1 LPQNDPSSA
10 NRAGALAKAGRL
22 ARAERRGRYRQVKIE
37 NFSSELKRRN
47 VTKSRRISRELTVF
61 VAMTRLQQMA
71 AAGFTYW
78 QDGEMWLGYLDQYP
92 DYMTQG
98 TSLED
103 LKEHL
108 LDLYKDLSSG
118 VIPHVRQ
125 HSELELA

>member
-1 LPQNDPSSA
+1 
-10 NRAGALAKAGRL
+10 
-22 ARAERRGRYRQVKIE
+22 VKIE

-61 VAMTRLQQMA
+61 VAMTRLRQMA

-98 TSLED
+98 TSLQD

-118 VIPHVRQ
+118 VIPNVRQ

>member
-1 LPQNDPSSA
+1 
-10 NRAGALAKAGRL
+10 
-22 ARAERRGRYRQVKIE
+22 VKIE

-61 VAMTRLQQMA
+61 VAMTRLRQMA

-108 LDLYKDLSSG
+108 LDLYKDLSTG
-118 VIPHVRQ
+118 VIPNVRQ

>member
-1 LPQNDPSSA
+1 MFTRSPS
-10 NRAGALAKAGRL
+10 
-22 ARAERRGRYRQVKIE
+22 
-37 NFSSELKRRN
+37 
-47 VTKSRRISRELTVF
+47 ISRELTVF
-61 VAMTRLQQMA
+61 VAMTRLREMA

-118 VIPHVRQ
+118 VIPNVRQ

>member
-1 LPQNDPSSA
+1 
-10 NRAGALAKAGRL
+10 
-22 ARAERRGRYRQVKIE
+22 
-37 NFSSELKRRN
+37 
-47 VTKSRRISRELTVF
+47 
-61 VAMTRLQQMA
+61 MA
-71 AAGFTYW
+71 AAIFTYW
-78 QDGEMWLGYLDQYP
+78 QDGEKWLGYLDQYL

-118 VIPHVRQ
+118 VIPNVRQ